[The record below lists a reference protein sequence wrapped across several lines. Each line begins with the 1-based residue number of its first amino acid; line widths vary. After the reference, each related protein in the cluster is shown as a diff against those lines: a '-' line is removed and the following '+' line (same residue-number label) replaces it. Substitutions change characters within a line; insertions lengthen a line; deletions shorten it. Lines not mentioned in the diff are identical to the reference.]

1 MPASRGEGDGLD
13 LSGVWD
19 GLFSYPSRR
28 PPVMFV
34 ATLSESGAWLNGVI
48 EEVATSGPSKGQ
60 KLSATV
66 QGRRAGRSVSLL
78 KTYDRVFGGYDSVHY
93 EGEIN
98 ADATEIEGR
107 WAIVDRLAGTFLMI
121 RSDGGRDA
129 AERRAFER
137 LEAK

>member
-1 MPASRGEGDGLD
+1 MPAREGEGDGLD

-34 ATLSESGAWLNGVI
+34 ATLAESGAWLNGVI

-60 KLSATV
+60 TLSATV
-66 QGRRAGRSVSLL
+66 QGRRTGRSVSFL

-98 ADATEIEGR
+98 ADVTEIEGR
-107 WAIVDRLAGTFLMI
+107 WAIFERLAGTFLMI
-121 RSDGGRDA
+121 RSGGGQAAARRRV
-129 AERRAFER
+129 AERLA
-137 LEAK
+137 AK